1 MSRVHTTHS
10 TIREPYQRRRKCAAV
25 APECSRTQQREA
37 ERAFIS
43 TTLLR
48 GVLRRFDGSDRR
60 RAPYRLSAPIVNDA
74 YASRE
79 VNER

>member
-48 GVLRRFDGSDRR
+48 
-60 RAPYRLSAPIVNDA
+60 
-74 YASRE
+74 
-79 VNER
+79 